1 MNVKKILALML
12 CAMML
17 LSLAACGAKD
27 NDKQAD
33 MSGDSS
39 AMTGE
44 PKTAEEALAL
54 HKELLERENALLSE
68 NAELWEKVFMAA
80 DKGMTMQED
89 GKNYGD
95 FLLDTVEAAKEQFTD
110 KEYAWLKE
118 SATEISNIENRL
130 TELEEKYPEI
140 MQKSMDG
147 DMSVP
152 GGSDMTTPPDDGSM
166 QKFPAF
172 EGKDLDGNTVKSK
185 ELFSANAVTV
195 VNFWFTTCNPCV
207 GELSELDAL
216 NKELAKKGG
225 ALIGINSFTLDG
237 DEKAI
242 AEAKEVLAKKG
253 ATYQNIYFGSGGDA
267 GKFVENVF
275 AYPTTY
281 VVDRNGNIVGD
292 PIVGAITEKKQAETL
307 QKLINQA
314 LAADMG

>member
-1 MNVKKILALML
+1 MNAKKILALML

-54 HKELLERENALLSE
+54 HKKLMEQENTILSQ
-68 NAELWEKVFMAA
+68 NTALWEKVFMAA

-118 SATEISNIENRL
+118 SATEISNIENKL

-147 DMSVP
+147 DMSMP
-152 GGSDMTTPPDDGSM
+152 AGSDTSTPPDDGSM

-172 EGKDLDGNTVKSK
+172 EGKDLDGNTVKSD
-185 ELFSANAVTV
+185 ELFSGNTVTV

-207 GELSELDAL
+207 GELAELDAL
-216 NKELAKKGG
+216 NKELAEKGG
-225 ALIGINSFTLDG
+225 SLIGVNTFTLDG
-237 DEKAI
+237 DEAAI
-242 AEAKEVLAKKG
+242 SEVKDVLAKKG
-253 ATYQNIYFGSGGDA
+253 ATYQNVYFDSDGEA
-267 GKFVENVF
+267 GKFTTNIF

-281 VVDRNGNIVGD
+281 VVDRSGNIVGE

-307 QKLINQA
+307 QKLIEQA
-314 LAADMG
+314 LAADVG